1 MRKWVYDCWNSV
13 MDHEKNPLSV
23 IPDFSTRHMIMQVL
37 AWMWC
42 IVFGIIVGSMY
53 AGVFSMVLHTLLLG
67 AVAITVGT
75 FETAKRKPEYF
86 GGYGRGQ
93 GGEHEQMFNA
103 VKEIIWHLT
112 CTSCNNWFT
121 YATMEEKLRIER
133 YSFHCPHCGIKGSA
147 RINNEKE
154 D

>member
-1 MRKWVYDCWNSV
+1 
-13 MDHEKNPLSV
+13 
-23 IPDFSTRHMIMQVL
+23 
-37 AWMWC
+37 
-42 IVFGIIVGSMY
+42 
-53 AGVFSMVLHTLLLG
+53 
-67 AVAITVGT
+67 
-75 FETAKRKPEYF
+75 
-86 GGYGRGQ
+86 
-93 GGEHEQMFNA
+93 MFNA

-133 YSFHCPHCGIKGSA
+133 YSFHCPHCGVKGST

>member
-1 MRKWVYDCWNSV
+1 MKGGDEYDGLSKNSRKFY
-13 MDHEKNPLSV
+13 
-23 IPDFSTRHMIMQVL
+23 
-37 AWMWC
+37 MWSKGQLKK
-42 IVFGIIVGSMY
+42 I
-53 AGVFSMVLHTLLLG
+53 
-67 AVAITVGT
+67 
-75 FETAKRKPEYF
+75 KR
-86 GGYGRGQ
+86 GYNKRFRKEGKKL
-93 GGEHEQMFNA
+93 EDQMFNA